1 MAMFHTSL
9 RQDGVEVLKCL
20 PEDIRLLKVTV
31 ALENVNRRRSTSRK
45 FQTGILSKNYKT
57 CEWSKNFM
65 L

>member
-9 RQDGVEVLKCL
+9 CQDGVEVLKCL
-20 PEDIRLLKVTV
+20 PEDIRLLKV
-31 ALENVNRRRSTSRK
+31 ALENVNRRRSTSRR

-57 CEWSKNFM
+57 REWSKNFM